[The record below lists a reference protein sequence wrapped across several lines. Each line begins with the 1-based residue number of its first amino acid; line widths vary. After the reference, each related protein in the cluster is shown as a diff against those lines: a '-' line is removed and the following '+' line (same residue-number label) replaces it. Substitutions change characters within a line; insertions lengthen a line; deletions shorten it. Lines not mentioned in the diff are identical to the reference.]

1 MSAATALRAPGL
13 HGGRRDIGRWVELVA
28 AIAGMMVIASVLYA
42 WPLLRSSPGAELGK
56 NLSAVE
62 NAFATFIFVE
72 TLFVPF
78 EAWLGERRRPRL
90 LLLAGVAL
98 VVLGAVAGARAASPW
113 AQAWYALGGAGAGIV
128 YGGTVARV
136 LKRFTERK
144 AQAIG
149 VTAAAIAGVLALAV
163 WAYVRS
169 ITTPGA
175 ITLLLAIGAGQ
186 ATIVIVATLMILKPP
201 PSGGEPPAY

>member
-98 VVLGAVAGARAASPW
+98 VVLGAARAPARRARGRRHGTRSAAPGRASCT
-113 AQAWYALGGAGAGIV
+113 AGRWRAC
-128 YGGTVARV
+128 
-136 LKRFTERK
+136 
-144 AQAIG
+144 
-149 VTAAAIAGVLALAV
+149 
-163 WAYVRS
+163 
-169 ITTPGA
+169 
-175 ITLLLAIGAGQ
+175 
-186 ATIVIVATLMILKPP
+186 
-201 PSGGEPPAY
+201 